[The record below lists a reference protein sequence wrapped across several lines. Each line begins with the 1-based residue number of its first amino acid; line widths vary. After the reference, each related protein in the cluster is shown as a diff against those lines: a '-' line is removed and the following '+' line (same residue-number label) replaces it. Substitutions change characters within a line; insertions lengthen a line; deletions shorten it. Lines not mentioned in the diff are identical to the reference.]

1 MNLSLIYPTISLP
14 IITIS
19 MVITQT
25 QIEKVWEKQLK
36 DWCHHLFIILCFTT
50 FYILQTVCIANVTIF
65 TFKAIAYM
73 YVIPPIM
80 VLRNKQHIWWF
91 LLFITPLIPL
101 LIDLD
106 LKRYSFINIPA
117 TLLQISSI
125 ALICFILNHCQNL
138 SYQVKYIIALYS
150 GSLIH
155 FVRLYIENEL
165 HLTFLIAL
173 TIGTT
178 VTIIGE
184 SWRYYFESQHEE
196 AIAKLHYE
204 STRDELTGLLNFRA
218 FTQEMKN
225 LSKRPN
231 ITNTYIG
238 AIDIDHFKVINDT
251 YGHLNGNIVLH
262 TFSKKLKHEIDKA
275 FAPNCF
281 VYRFGGDEFS
291 IVIFNANPEQIIAA
305 LNNVEQYF
313 RDNFIKLPDN
323 KTKIKFSFSCGF
335 TKHLSN
341 EHFYDT
347 LERADN
353 LVYKVKNNGRGK
365 ILTD

>member
-1 MNLSLIYPTISLP
+1 MNLSLIYPTISLT

-50 FYILQTVCIANVTIF
+50 FYILLTVCIANVTIF

-73 YVIPPIM
+73 YVIPTIM

-150 GSLIH
+150 GIIIH

-196 AIAKLHYE
+196 AIAKLH
-204 STRDELTGLLNFRA
+204 
-218 FTQEMKN
+218 
-225 LSKRPN
+225 
-231 ITNTYIG
+231 
-238 AIDIDHFKVINDT
+238 
-251 YGHLNGNIVLH
+251 
-262 TFSKKLKHEIDKA
+262 
-275 FAPNCF
+275 
-281 VYRFGGDEFS
+281 
-291 IVIFNANPEQIIAA
+291 
-305 LNNVEQYF
+305 
-313 RDNFIKLPDN
+313 
-323 KTKIKFSFSCGF
+323 
-335 TKHLSN
+335 
-341 EHFYDT
+341 
-347 LERADN
+347 
-353 LVYKVKNNGRGK
+353 
-365 ILTD
+365 